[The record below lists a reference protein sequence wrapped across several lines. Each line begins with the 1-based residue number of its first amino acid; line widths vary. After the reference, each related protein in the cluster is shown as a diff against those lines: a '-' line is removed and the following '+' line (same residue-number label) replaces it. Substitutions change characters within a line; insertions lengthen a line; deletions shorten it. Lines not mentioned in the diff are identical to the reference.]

1 MRIWIKTR
9 KDILKSLSSF
19 KGRRGS
25 KHVVLSPS
33 GSKHVGSLDDANIIK
48 GCLIFPFYS
57 IYLKKMLENA
67 HHDILEGQTSS
78 QQLKK
83 QLKRL

>member
-1 MRIWIKTR
+1 M
-9 KDILKSLSSF
+9 SF
-19 KGRRGS
+19 
-25 KHVVLSPS
+25 LFN
-33 GSKHVGSLDDANIIK
+33 L
-48 GCLIFPFYS
+48 F
-57 IYLKKMLENA
+57 KKMLKNA